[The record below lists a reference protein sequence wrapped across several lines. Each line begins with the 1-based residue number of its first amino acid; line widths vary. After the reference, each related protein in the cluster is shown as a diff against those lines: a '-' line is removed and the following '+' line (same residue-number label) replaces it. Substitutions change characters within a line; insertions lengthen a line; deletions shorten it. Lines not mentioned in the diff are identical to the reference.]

1 MSSLFGSTHTDRVR
15 WAIFAARQF
24 ARASGSPE
32 IRANHLLA
40 GLIAEDQ
47 GQLQQLPGVPEEMR
61 GRIVA
66 SSHRR
71 FLPAETA
78 MSLMRK
84 IEAARGE
91 ALELPFE
98 TSVPMGA
105 AVKRVST
112 EAARLAHAGRWRWLL
127 GPQVDT
133 KHYWRALL
141 ESELPEGAELR
152 SCFPALRL

>member
-1 MSSLFGSTHTDRVR
+1 MSSPFGLTHTVRVR

-47 GQLQQLPGVPEEMR
+47 GQLQQLPGLPEEMR
-61 GRIVA
+61 RRIVA
-66 SSHRR
+66 SSHGR

-78 MSLMRK
+78 TSLMRK

-91 ALELPFE
+91 VPELPFE
-98 TSVPMGA
+98 VSVPMGA
-105 AVKRVST
+105 AVKGVSA
-112 EAARLAHAGRWRWLL
+112 EAARLAHVRKWSWLP

-152 SCFPALRL
+152 SCFPAFGE